1 MLPVNS
7 FVDSGRF
14 RILDVLGKG
23 GSGIAYLAIDTHSS
37 PKHPKYYAIKCVP
50 RPANDTDASS
60 LLREIRLHKLVSQ
73 HPGIV
78 TLKRCIQ
85 EGPYQLFIMDFLPGG
100 DLFKQITQQRTS
112 RALNLCRPKPPS
124 SPFHDPVFL
133 RLERSRVL
141 DQKSSFFGFSFFA
154 LPFPSSYSITLL
166 CVRKCSRQKKIFPSL
181 PIQSFIFPPLQTSCD
196 VTTPPVPRGAP

>member
-112 RALNLCRPKPPS
+112 RTPNLSRPKPS
-124 SPFHDPVFL
+124 LFSL
-133 RLERSRVL
+133 SRPCI
-141 DQKSSFFGFSFFA
+141 SSFGTLPRPRPKEFPFLVFHFS
-154 LPFPSSYSITLL
+154 L
-166 CVRKCSRQKKIFPSL
+166 CLFLL
-181 PIQSFIFPPLQTSCD
+181 PIQSNFYVCANVRDRRRFFLHYPFNHSYSRHSRHL
-196 VTTPPVPRGAP
+196 VT